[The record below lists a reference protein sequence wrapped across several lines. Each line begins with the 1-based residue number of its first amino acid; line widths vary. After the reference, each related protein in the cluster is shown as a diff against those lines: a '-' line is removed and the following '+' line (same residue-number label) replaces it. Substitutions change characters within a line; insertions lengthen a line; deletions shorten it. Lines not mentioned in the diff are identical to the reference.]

1 MTRLGLLAMVVMSMA
16 CGATSERAASRPR
29 KISSLPSAS
38 ASTSPAPAPAPAGP
52 LYATRALAGAEE
64 CKVAL
69 HQLGPAYF
77 IAGMTTKV
85 VTGFG
90 ARGGLAAFS
99 APDKELAVRA
109 LDRTGKPRGAIVRID
124 VPEKFSPRHV
134 VGIEGGFV
142 VIGDLYEFSHMRAA
156 AVATD
161 ENGKALGAAVELDL
175 EHRYVSD
182 IAPPRGREIVV
193 LATRALMVPDDK
205 ESLRGKWLAIR
216 VAPDGK
222 IEQRASEL
230 AMAYPLIRVMDVAY
244 PLELDGK
251 PAWYIRRG
259 GDGGGELI
267 RDGKLERIRDDELAA
282 RGIKDADLK
291 PADRVDWVISF
302 DSSGA
307 TFERIMDGKGLGK
320 PVQLPPGIGL
330 TVEPSW
336 SGTAWAFGYSSQ
348 TGSSTTARIA
358 MIDCR

>member
-1 MTRLGLLAMVVMSMA
+1 MARLGLLAMVVMSTA
-16 CGATSERAASRPR
+16 CGATSERAASRSGDR
-29 KISSLPSAS
+29 KASAPGSVS
-38 ASTSPAPAPAPAGP
+38 ASTAVSPAPAPAAP

-69 HQLGPAYF
+69 HELGSAYF
-77 IAGMTTKV
+77 IAGMTTDV

-99 APDKELAVRA
+99 APDKELSVRP

-124 VPEKFSPRHV
+124 VPQKFSPRHV

-161 ENGKALGAAVELDL
+161 ENGKALGTAVELDL
-175 EHRYVSD
+175 EHRYISD
-182 IAPPRGREIVV
+182 IAPPHGREIVV

-205 ESLRGKWLAIR
+205 DSLRGKWLAIR
-216 VAPDGK
+216 VAPNGK
-222 IEQRASEL
+222 IEQHASEL
-230 AMAYPLIRVMDVAY
+230 AMAYPLVRVMDVAY
-244 PLELDGK
+244 PLELDGR

-282 RGIKDADLK
+282 RGIKDLN
-291 PADRVDWVISF
+291 PADRVDWAMSF
-302 DSSGA
+302 DASGA
-307 TFERIMDGKGLGK
+307 TFERIIDGKGLGK

-336 SGTAWAFGYSSQ
+336 TGTSWAFGYSSQ
-348 TGSSTTARIA
+348 AGSATTAHIA